1 MLSKGTLEEVFSEW
15 QLLQLILTVDLAGNS
30 LHVPLSSTHPR
41 RESALWPTGH
51 TEVLA
56 RAGPTG
62 RYASCTAICS
72 SCSQRFY
79 TEDLSPWSSFV
90 LSQLETTDKALQE
103 CKFGAMLC
111 CLPTAGSC
119 VHFYY
124 CVLWPLGH
132 IAQGVVKIHHGQ
144 NKGIT
149 LNHIVWDFASLIAS
163 LLTQLL
169 HTLR

>member
-15 QLLQLILTVDLAGNS
+15 QLLKLILTVDLAGNS
-30 LHVPLSSTHPR
+30 LHVPLSSTHPG
-41 RESALWPTGH
+41 RESALWSTGH

-56 RAGPTG
+56 RARPTG
-62 RYASCTAICS
+62 RCASGIAICS

-103 CKFGAMLC
+103 SKFGAMLC

-119 VHFYY
+119 VNFYY
-124 CVLWPLGH
+124 CVLRPLGH
-132 IAQGVVKIHHGQ
+132 IAQGVVKIHHRQ
-144 NKGIT
+144 NK
-149 LNHIVWDFASLIAS
+149 
-163 LLTQLL
+163 
-169 HTLR
+169 